1 MLDAGKGPY
10 TIFWDV
16 KPPFLYLILGV
27 FYSVFEISL
36 ITSYLLYFLI
46 LLIFFFLLQKIL
58 LSSDLR
64 INRFYIL
71 LILLFSLVLSDFFM
85 KMFFP
90 SEIIGVT
97 LILAAIIFLSKQ
109 NTLFYFLSF
118 LCCHIAGQTKDV
130 FIFSA
135 FAIAIYLFLQGINL
149 IKVTFLLSSS
159 ILLVLFIEYIFLMRI
174 EAVHSYIGVIESKS
188 RIFQVNPEVTLIKL
202 PIKFILSYI
211 ENYTLA
217 GVMTPIILVIV
228 SLIHRRFTLRKDK
241 IINHRNLFLKFIT
254 LINLNWLITTSILF
268 GMLWQ
273 GAGFG
278 EHYALAL
285 MPFIIIIIYDLLIA
299 NYSSQKVITIIT
311 CLFLLVPSLDVL
323 NSTSRHIL
331 KNFNDMPKLVHNI
344 ISEQESKLFQ
354 LSVKRCL
361 QVAYGWNPG
370 VYYFYNQINPC
381 SRFYLANHLLSDKD
395 LATNFRKD
403 LRDNPPSEIIYQTT
417 RSGIDF
423 QLFERTVF
431 PYTIVLSKCYVKSE
445 LPNLYIQKFSESRML
460 VNCIQDASRGMP
472 K

>member
-1 MLDAGKGPY
+1 
-10 TIFWDV
+10 
-16 KPPFLYLILGV
+16 
-27 FYSVFEISL
+27 
-36 ITSYLLYFLI
+36 
-46 LLIFFFLLQKIL
+46 
-58 LSSDLR
+58 
-64 INRFYIL
+64 
-71 LILLFSLVLSDFFM
+71 M

-135 FAIAIYLFLQGINL
+135 FAIAIYLFLQGINW

-159 ILLVLFIEYIFLMRI
+159 IVLVLFIEYIFLMRI
-174 EAVHSYIGVIESKS
+174 GAVHSYIGIIESKS
-188 RIFQVNPEVTLIKL
+188 KIFKFNPEVTLIKL
-202 PIKFILSYI
+202 PIKFILSYF

-217 GVMTPIILVIV
+217 GLITPIILVTV
-228 SLIHRRFTLRKDK
+228 SLIQWKFTRRNDK
-241 IINHRNLFLKFIT
+241 IINHRNLFLKFIA
-254 LINLNWLITTSILF
+254 LINLNWLIMTSILF

-299 NYSSQKVITIIT
+299 NYSSHKMITIVA
-311 CLFLLVPSLDVL
+311 CLFFFIPSLNVL

-331 KNFNDMPKLVHNI
+331 ENFNDIPKLVHNI
-344 ISEQESKLFQ
+344 ISEQESNQFQ
-354 LSVKRCL
+354 LPVKRCL

-395 LATNFRKD
+395 LANNFRKD

-423 QLFERTVF
+423 QLFEKTVF
-431 PYTIVLSKCYVKSE
+431 PYTIVLSNCYVKSE

-460 VNCIQDASRGMP
+460 INCIQAAFINMP
-472 K
+472 